1 MDGIDELV
9 SECLYII
16 FISISFLNLFS
27 FSL

>member
-1 MDGIDELV
+1 MGDIDELV
-9 SECLYII
+9 NECLYII